1 MPREALECEPL
12 HAHLGSF
19 PSEAWLSWPAPGS
32 PWGSNKGQTPRSV
45 PVVKC
50 SPLALLSQGGGGD
63 VRSRERRGKRLVRG
77 ACLGGRFKQP
87 SQSALN
93 SRQSVAGRIEGE
105 FPAFRLLDIRE
116 VALAPGFRK
125 RLVGRLPEQRTQRV
139 THDCFPF
146 CCPAPVRPDW
156 QTGPV

>member
-77 ACLGGRFKQP
+77 ACLGGRFKQT
-87 SQSALN
+87 SQTALH
-93 SRQSVAGRIEGE
+93 SRQSVAGPIEGE
-105 FPAFRLLDIRE
+105 IPAFPLHPIPTQ
-116 VALAPGFRK
+116 APDPGC
-125 RLVGRLPEQRTQRV
+125 LNTMLSP
-139 THDCFPF
+139 
-146 CCPAPVRPDW
+146 
-156 QTGPV
+156 